1 MSTPRSL
8 IMKFK
13 TILNGAIL
21 FIGLGLAAYSQ
32 LNKGSQ
38 SEQVTVVPQ
47 TAEKREFERWNL
59 KPGSIYDGDTLRVI
73 RGEEEL
79 KIRFCG
85 IDAPERDQELGI
97 ESRDYLR
104 SLIGF
109 GNGELLIVPI
119 EKDRYGRTV
128 AEVYVPDRKTSAIN
142 LNLEMVRAGYAW
154 HYAQYSDTCTMRDL
168 LVAAEG
174 MAKNE
179 GLGIWNGNP
188 IPPWDYRKS
197 KK

>member
-1 MSTPRSL
+1 MSSP
-8 IMKFK
+8 MKFK
-13 TILNGAIL
+13 TLLNAAVL

-47 TAEKREFERWNL
+47 SAETREFERWQL
-59 KPGSIYDGDTLRVI
+59 KEGSIYDGDTLRVV
-73 RGEEEL
+73 RGDEEL

-85 IDAPERDQELGI
+85 IDAPERDQEFGI

-104 SLIGF
+104 SLVDM
-109 GNGELLIVPI
+109 GNGELMIVPI

-154 HYAQYSDTCTMRDL
+154 HYAQYSDTCTMRDQL
-168 LVAAEG
+168 IAAEG
-174 MAKNE
+174 MAKQE
-179 GLGIWNGNP
+179 KAGIWTGNP
-188 IPPWDYRKS
+188 QPPWEFRKAN
-197 KK
+197 K

>member
-1 MSTPRSL
+1 
-8 IMKFK
+8 MKFK
-13 TILNGAIL
+13 TLLNGAVL
-21 FIGLGLAAYSQ
+21 FIGLGLATYSQ

-47 TAEKREFERWNL
+47 SSETREFERWQL
-59 KPGSIYDGDTLRVI
+59 KEGSIYDGDTLRVV

-104 SLIGF
+104 SLVGF
-109 GNGELLIVPI
+109 GSGELLIVPI

-128 AEVYVPDRKTSAIN
+128 AEVYLTR
-142 LNLEMVRAGYAW
+142 LR
-154 HYAQYSDTCTMRDL
+154 
-168 LVAAEG
+168 
-174 MAKNE
+174 
-179 GLGIWNGNP
+179 
-188 IPPWDYRKS
+188 
-197 KK
+197 